1 MKRRLALAMVTAI
14 ILLLV
19 QGSISTQY
27 ISLWPVY
34 LPVVLRADTTDARY
48 VAWMVTPQLLP
59 LTAHGIYRW
68 GRCEDCQRQYVPFG
82 YDCQVI
88 ARWASEHLGRFFVL
102 GDEPDQVGISPED
115 YLAWYMPCYRTIK
128 AADGSATVALT
139 GIAQDFGQPGMH
151 GLEYLNA
158 LWALGFQTDQLRVHS
173 FPPQNGA
180 SLERWKNYI
189 EGWLVWRDAHL
200 PGVPL
205 ALGAFGYPSGRDADP
220 LLLARMEEM
229 LDWLEA
235 SPLEEW
241 YWWQWHGVESPY
253 NANRL
258 WDGQAL
264 TPAGLVWQEMAGH

>member
-19 QGSISTQY
+19 QGSIFTQY

-88 ARWASEHLGRFFVL
+88 ARWASEHPGRFFVL
-102 GDEPDQVGISPED
+102 GDEPDQLGIAPED
-115 YLAWYMPCYRTIK
+115 YLTWYTPCYWVIK
-128 AADGSATVALT
+128 TAGGSATVALA
-139 GIAQDFGQPGMH
+139 GIAQVH
-151 GLEYLNA
+151 GLDYLNE
-158 LWALGFQTDQLRVHS
+158 LWAIGFQTDQLRVHS
-173 FPPQNGA
+173 FPPQDGA
-180 SLERWKNYI
+180 PLEGWKAYI
-189 EGWLVWRDAHL
+189 ESWLAWRDAHL
-200 PGVPL
+200 PDVPL
-205 ALGAFGYPSGRDADP
+205 ALGAFGYPSGQEADQ
-220 LLLARMEEM
+220 LLLSRMEEM
-229 LDWLEA
+229 LGWLEA
-235 SPLEEW
+235 SSLAEW
-241 YWWQWHGVESPY
+241 YWWQWHGAESPY

-264 TPAGLVWQEMAGH
+264 TPAGLVWREMSTN